1 MSEDVPLHEISLAVW
16 DLATPLVVG
25 RPGTV
30 KVGAKCSEGCSL
42 TAQTIEILTEAEV
55 GAGSGRLGPT
65 PWPGTGALYWSEV
78 DLIAPAKE
86 GRHTWTVI
94 LTPSNLELPHTGAA
108 SRLSFLAVPLPE
120 HCVTVRV
127 VEKGTETPVG
137 GVEVRLGPF
146 RSVTGEGG
154 FAKVELPGG
163 SYDLVVWKLGYQAPP
178 RPVEVA
184 ADTSFHVE
192 IELAPEPEQEYWM
205 G

>member
-1 MSEDVPLHEISLAVW
+1 MSEDVPIHEISLAVW

-55 GAGSGRLGPT
+55 GAGSGRLGPA

-78 DLIAPAKE
+78 DLIGPPKE
-86 GRHTWTVI
+86 GRHTWTVN
-94 LTPSNLELPHTGAA
+94 LTPSNLESPHTRVN
-108 SRLSFLAVPLPE
+108 SQLSFLVVPPPE
-120 HCVTVRV
+120 HSVSVRV
-127 VEKGTETPVG
+127 VEKGTETPIG
-137 GVEVRLGPF
+137 GVDVRIGPF
-146 RSVTGEGG
+146 RSVTNGAGL
-154 FAKVELPGG
+154 AKLELHKGC
-163 SYDLVVWKLGYQAPP
+163 YDLAVWKLGYQALP

-184 ADTSFHVE
+184 ADTTFQVE